1 MLMLKMIE
9 FWNLPSISQFLHT
22 TSIKYLRNFSQLF
35 LQHFPSTKSLL
46 KKNSSQFK
54 NWHIAANK
62 TKYFPHELIWQISN
76 FRYSKATLHAKLK
89 SQKTLWKKK
98 LSQIL
103 KVCNEIKACTWSE
116 WNPQISLRKAE
127 EITPQNL
134 ALSLPY
140 FEFFL
145 CMIVKP
151 GGFMQVTNPW
161 LSMKNLFSLF
171 LSPPRN
177 KATQT
182 IFVMT
187 KVYIFAIAK
196 HHSTASFFFLYWKKK
211 LKKFSPKKR
220 KTESKK
226 I

>member
-1 MLMLKMIE
+1 M
-9 FWNLPSISQFLHT
+9 
-22 TSIKYLRNFSQLF
+22 
-35 LQHFPSTKSLL
+35 
-46 KKNSSQFK
+46 
-54 NWHIAANK
+54 
-62 TKYFPHELIWQISN
+62 
-76 FRYSKATLHAKLK
+76 
-89 SQKTLWKKK
+89 
-98 LSQIL
+98 L

-211 LKKFSPKKR
+211 NWKNSLPKKEKPNQKR
-220 KTESKK
+220 SKK
-226 I
+226 GEGERNEKPRYKMTIFWLPPLHN